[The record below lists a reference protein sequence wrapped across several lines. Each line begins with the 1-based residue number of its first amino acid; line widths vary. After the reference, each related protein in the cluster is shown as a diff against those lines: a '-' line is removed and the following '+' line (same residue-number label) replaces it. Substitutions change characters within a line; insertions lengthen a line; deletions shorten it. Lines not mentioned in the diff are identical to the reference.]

1 MKVYICSP
9 LRGDIEANIKKAQQY
24 CRLAI
29 KENHFPIAPH
39 IYFTQFLDDNDPS
52 ERKLGMKY
60 AKDLLYECDALWVCG
75 DKISEGMAEE
85 IAIAK
90 ERGIIIE
97 KRHISAIY

>member
-97 KRHISAIY
+97 TRRIPVTY

>member
-9 LRGDIEANIKKAQQY
+9 LRGDIETNIKKAQQY

-52 ERKLGMKY
+52 ERKLGMEY
-60 AKDLLYECDALWVCG
+60 AKKLLYECDALWVCG

-97 KRHISAIY
+97 TRRIPVTY

>member
-90 ERGIIIE
+90 EQGIIIE
-97 KRHISAIY
+97 TRRIPVTY